1 MPRRCPPSCSWL
13 TIVQTLKLSVPLS
26 ETKDQLIQR
35 VQDAWT
41 TATPVV
47 PPPQPA
53 MAVAMAPPP
62 ASVPTAYV
70 GGPSPQ
76 WGPSIAWNEVMQ
88 HHRDVFLAQYGDT
101 ATIMGEVIHTF
112 FKAYESSTLTPN
124 MFSDDARVRVAIG
137 SNELQYH
144 GSMMA
149 SAQLNMLMSQNGFRY
164 SLEQLR
170 VATSPQA
177 IMAAAQGFCVR

>member
-1 MPRRCPPSCSWL
+1 M
-13 TIVQTLKLSVPLS
+13 QTLKLSVPLS
-26 ETKDQLIQR
+26 ETKDQLIQHI
-35 VQDAWT
+35 QGAWT

-53 MAVAMAPPP
+53 MAVAVAPPP
-62 ASVPTAYV
+62 ASAPTAYDA
-70 GGPSPQ
+70 PQ

-88 HHRDVFLAQYGDT
+88 HHRDVFLARYGDT

-124 MFSDDARVRVAIG
+124 MFSVDARVRVAIG

-164 SLEQLR
+164 SLEHLR
-170 VATSPQA
+170 VAASPQA